1 MLKFAIEPYDVLFFG
16 SGKPFNIG
24 SNVES
29 IFPPF
34 PHSFAAAIYAKFVS
48 ETGITIRNG
57 KGIYKAVYGPFIEKS
72 GGVYFPAPSDI
83 LQEKKKEE
91 SKKFKVAERY
101 ERDKFLLIDIN
112 DTDLESKIDSLLW
125 SKPDNND
132 SSDYEPFRG
141 FINLEGLK
149 KWFNGGE
156 ITKEDLLTY
165 NDIFEQDKRVSIRID
180 HKKGTVQ
187 EEDGLYR
194 VNFVQLKKDVKFVFW
209 IELDFDNDSLLK
221 TNNINNENDFVEIFM
236 KKPKVLKLGGET
248 KTARYSIDNHDFNDL
263 FNGFNQSNND
273 FRKILFLTC
282 GIFDND
288 NKNEKNKKTIIDNLD
303 NFLTGVI
310 DGYTIVGI
318 NSKYSNWYGLKTV
331 SVNGENL
338 LKEIGQYGPKTVRA
352 IKPGSVVYL
361 QNEAI
366 SEAISNDNE
375 VITFFNKNDSFIGSN
390 LILIK

>member
-1 MLKFAIEPYDVLFFG
+1 MLKFTIEPYDVLFFG

-34 PHSFAAAIYAKFVS
+34 PHSFAAAVYAKFVS

-72 GGVYFPAPSDI
+72 GVTYFPAPSDT

-91 SKKFKVAERY
+91 SAKFKIADRCNQ
-101 ERDKFLLIDIN
+101 FSLINIE
-112 DTDLESKIDSLLW
+112 DTDLGSKIDSLLW

-149 KWFNGGE
+149 KWFNGGK

-165 NDIFEQDKRVSIRID
+165 NDIFEQDERVSICID
-180 HKKGTVQ
+180 HEKGTVQ

-209 IELDFDNDSLLK
+209 VEADYNENSLLREK
-221 TNNINNENDFVEIFM
+221 NILDDENFKEVFER
-236 KKPKVLKLGGET
+236 KPMVLKLGGET
-248 KTARYSIDNHDFNDL
+248 KIARYCIDNHDFNDL
-263 FNGFNQSNND
+263 FNGFNQSNNN
-273 FRKILFLTC
+273 FRRILFLTC

-288 NKNEKNKKTIIDNLD
+288 NNKNDNNNKNEKNNKTIISNLD
-303 NFLTGVI
+303 KFLTGVI

-318 NSKYSNWYGLKTV
+318 NSKYNNKYGL
-331 SVNGENL
+331 
-338 LKEIGQYGPKTVRA
+338 KTVRA

-361 QNEAI
+361 KNEAV
-366 SEAISNDNE
+366 SNDNE
-375 VITFFNKNDSFIGSN
+375 IITFFNQNDSFIGSN
-390 LILIK
+390 LVLIK

>member
-1 MLKFAIEPYDVLFFG
+1 MLKFTIEPYDVLFFG

-72 GGVYFPAPSDI
+72 GVFYFPAPSDI

-91 SKKFKVAERY
+91 SSKFKIADRCNQ
-101 ERDKFLLIDIN
+101 FSLINIH
-112 DTDLESKIDSLLW
+112 DTDLGSKIDSLLW

-141 FINLEGLK
+141 FISLEGLK

-165 NDIFEQDKRVSIRID
+165 NGIFEQDERVSIRID
-180 HKKGTVQ
+180 HEKGTVQ

-221 TNNINNENDFVEIFM
+221 TNNINNENDFVKIFM
-236 KKPKVLKLGGET
+236 KKTMVLKLGGET

-263 FNGFNQSNND
+263 FNGFNQSDND

-282 GIFDND
+282 GIFNND
-288 NKNEKNKKTIIDNLD
+288 NNKNDNNNKNVKNKKTIIDNLD
-303 NFLTGVI
+303 KFLTGVI
-310 DGYTIVGI
+310 GGYEIVGI
-318 NSKYSNWYGLKTV
+318 ASKNNKDKYG
-331 SVNGENL
+331 
-338 LKEIGQYGPKTVRA
+338 QKTVRA

-361 QNEAI
+361 NDIKADC
-366 SEAISNDNE
+366 SN
-375 VITFFNKNDSFIGSN
+375 VITFLNPDKSFIGSN
-390 LILIK
+390 LVLVK

>member
-1 MLKFAIEPYDVLFFG
+1 MLKFIIEPYDVLFFG

-24 SNVES
+24 SNVVS

-72 GGVYFPAPSDI
+72 GVVYFPAPSDI

-91 SKKFKVAERY
+91 SSKFKIADRCNQ
-101 ERDKFLLIDIN
+101 FSLINIE
-112 DTDLESKIDSLLW
+112 DTDLGSKIDSLLW

-149 KWFNGGE
+149 NWFNGGE

-165 NDIFEQDKRVSIRID
+165 NDIFEQDERVSIRID
-180 HKKGTVQ
+180 HEKGTVQ

-209 IELDFDNDSLLK
+209 VELDFDNDSLLK

-236 KKPKVLKLGGET
+236 KKPMVLKLGGET
-248 KTARYSIDNHDFNDL
+248 KTARYTVKIDDFKNL
-263 FNGFNQSNND
+263 FDGFKKGNEKNK
-273 FRKILFLTC
+273 KILFLTC
-282 GIFDND
+282 GIFGSSN
-288 NKNEKNKKTIIDNLD
+288 NQTIIERFS

-318 NSKYSNWYGLKTV
+318 NSKYNNKYGL
-331 SVNGENL
+331 
-338 LKEIGQYGPKTVRA
+338 KTVRA

-361 QNEAI
+361 KNEAI
-366 SEAISNDNE
+366 SNNNEA
-375 VITFFNKNDSFIGSN
+375 ITFFNQNDSFIGSN

>member
-1 MLKFAIEPYDVLFFG
+1 MLKFTIEPYDVLFFG

-34 PHSFAAAIYAKFVS
+34 PHSFAAAVYAKFVS

-72 GGVYFPAPSDI
+72 GIVYFPAPSDI
-83 LQEKKKEE
+83 LKEKKKEE
-91 SKKFKVAERY
+91 SSKFKIADRCNQ
-101 ERDKFLLIDIN
+101 FSLINIE
-112 DTDLESKIDSLLW
+112 DTDLGSKIDSLLW
-125 SKPDNND
+125 SKPDGND

-141 FINLEGLK
+141 FISITGLK
-149 KWFNGGE
+149 KWFNNEE
-156 ITKEDLLTY
+156 IRREYLLSY
-165 NDIFEQDKRVSIRID
+165 NDIFEQDERVSIHID
-180 HKKGTVQ
+180 HEKGTVQ

-209 IELDFDNDSLLK
+209 IEADYSENSLLREK
-221 TNNINNENDFVEIFM
+221 NILDDDNFKKIFDT
-236 KKPKVLKLGGET
+236 KPMVLKLGGET
-248 KTARYSIDNHDFNDL
+248 KAARYCIDNHDFNDL

-282 GIFDND
+282 GIFDN
-288 NKNEKNKKTIIDNLD
+288 KNEKNNKTIIDNLD
-303 NFLTGVI
+303 KFLTGVI

-318 NSKYSNWYGLKTV
+318 NSKYNNKYGL
-331 SVNGENL
+331 
-338 LKEIGQYGPKTVRA
+338 KTVRA

-361 QNEAI
+361 KN
-366 SEAISNDNE
+366 EAISNDNE
-375 VITFFNKNDSFIGSN
+375 VITFFNQNDSFIGSN
-390 LILIK
+390 LVLIK

>member
-1 MLKFAIEPYDVLFFG
+1 MLKFTIEPYDVLFFG

-72 GGVYFPAPSDI
+72 GDVYFPAPSDI

-112 DTDLESKIDSLLW
+112 DTDLESKIDSFLW

-165 NDIFEQDKRVSIRID
+165 NDIFEQDERVSIRID
-180 HKKGTVQ
+180 HEKGTVQ

-209 IELDFDNDSLLK
+209 VEADYSENSLLREK
-221 TNNINNENDFVEIFM
+221 NILDDENFKEVFER
-236 KKPKVLKLGGET
+236 KPMVLKLGGET
-248 KTARYSIDNHDFNDL
+248 KTARYTVKIDDFKNL
-263 FNGFNQSNND
+263 FDGFKKGNEKNK
-273 FRKILFLTC
+273 KILFLTC

-288 NKNEKNKKTIIDNLD
+288 NNKNEKNKKTIIDNLD
-303 NFLTGVI
+303 KFLTGVI
-310 DGYTIVGI
+310 GGYEIVGI
-318 NSKYSNWYGLKTV
+318 ASKNNKDKYG
-331 SVNGENL
+331 
-338 LKEIGQYGPKTVRA
+338 QKTVRA

-361 QNEAI
+361 QNK
-366 SEAISNDNE
+366 NFNNE
-375 VITFFNKNDSFIGSN
+375 VITFFNQNNSFIGSN

>member
-1 MLKFAIEPYDVLFFG
+1 MLKFTIEPYDVLFFG

-72 GGVYFPAPSDI
+72 GVTYFPAPSDT

-91 SKKFKVAERY
+91 SAKFKIADRCNQ
-101 ERDKFLLIDIN
+101 FSLINIE
-112 DTDLESKIDSLLW
+112 DTDLESKINSLLW

-149 KWFNGGE
+149 KWFNGE
-156 ITKEDLLTY
+156 KITKEDLLTY
-165 NDIFEQDKRVSIRID
+165 NNIFEHDERVSIRID
-180 HKKGTVQ
+180 HEKGTVQ

-209 IELDFDNDSLLK
+209 IELDFNNDSLLK

-236 KKPKVLKLGGET
+236 KKPMVLKLGGET

-263 FNGFNQSNND
+263 FNGFNQSNNN
-273 FRKILFLTC
+273 FRRILFLTC
-282 GIFDND
+282 GIFNND
-288 NKNEKNKKTIIDNLD
+288 NNKSEKNNKTIISNLD
-303 NFLTGVI
+303 KFLTGVI

-318 NSKYSNWYGLKTV
+318 NSKYNNKYGL
-331 SVNGENL
+331 
-338 LKEIGQYGPKTVRA
+338 KTVRA

-361 QNEAI
+361 KNEAV
-366 SEAISNDNE
+366 SNDNE
-375 VITFFNKNDSFIGSN
+375 IITFFNQNDSFIGSN
-390 LILIK
+390 LVLIK

>member
-1 MLKFAIEPYDVLFFG
+1 MLKFTIEPYDVLFFG

-34 PHSFAAAIYAKFVS
+34 PHSFAAAVYAKFVS

-72 GGVYFPAPSDI
+72 GVTYFPAPSDT

-91 SKKFKVAERY
+91 SAKFKIADRCNQ
-101 ERDKFLLIDIN
+101 FSLINIE
-112 DTDLESKIDSLLW
+112 DTDLESKINSLLW

-149 KWFNGGE
+149 KWFNGE
-156 ITKEDLLTY
+156 KITKEDLLTY
-165 NDIFEQDKRVSIRID
+165 NNIFEHDERVSIRID
-180 HKKGTVQ
+180 HEKGTVQ

-209 IELDFDNDSLLK
+209 IELDFNNDSLLK

-236 KKPKVLKLGGET
+236 KKPMVLKLGGET

-273 FRKILFLTC
+273 FRRILFLTC

-288 NKNEKNKKTIIDNLD
+288 NNKNDNNNKNEKNNKTIISNLD
-303 NFLTGVI
+303 KFLTGVI

-318 NSKYSNWYGLKTV
+318 NSKYNNKYGL
-331 SVNGENL
+331 
-338 LKEIGQYGPKTVRA
+338 KTVRA

-361 QNEAI
+361 KNEAV
-366 SEAISNDNE
+366 SNDNE
-375 VITFFNKNDSFIGSN
+375 IITFFNQNDSFIGSN
-390 LILIK
+390 LVLIK